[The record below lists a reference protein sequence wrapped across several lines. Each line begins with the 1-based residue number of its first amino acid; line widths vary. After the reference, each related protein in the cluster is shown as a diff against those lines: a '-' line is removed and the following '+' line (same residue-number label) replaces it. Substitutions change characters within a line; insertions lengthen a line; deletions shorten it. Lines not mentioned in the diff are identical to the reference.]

1 MSSPHASSHAA
12 PGVSQA
18 VALQYPFPDLP
29 EAGTV
34 TAVAPGVY
42 WLRMPLPFSLR
53 DDAEALKS
61 LAEQY
66 AAQRT
71 ELPDSQH
78 YRLLHRCPAERG
90 HESVWAV
97 IYRKSEFMSEVQIG
111 ARLCRADACA
121 LAWEHRANPE
131 LFEASDD
138 RLQSRT

>member
-1 MSSPHASSHAA
+1 MATQDTILSILTTL
-12 PGVSQA
+12 
-18 VALQYPFPDLP
+18 LQ
-29 EAGTV
+29 
-34 TAVAPGVY
+34 
-42 WLRMPLPFSLR
+42 MPLPFSLR

-78 YRLLHRCPAERG
+78 YRLRHRCPAERG

-138 RLQSRT
+138 RAAALLVEAAKTIDSLRHGRGG